1 MIARLDAAL
10 PPLDPALGFYLL
22 LAACAGYGIARI
34 LDRARREPAA
44 DPHRYAEAHGDVTRR
59 PEAR

>member
-22 LAACAGYGIARI
+22 LAAVIGYGIARI
-34 LDRARREPAA
+34 LDRARREPE
-44 DPHRYAEAHGDVTRR
+44 PELYGEAPGDVTRR